1 MVTNRLSADVVMVD
15 PDTMTV
21 LSTSPL
27 TWDEQ
32 PIMATDY
39 AEYFQGRLYVA
50 FRGPKPL
57 SALKV
62 SSPKQFFVDIVF
74 VLSLFLSSPKK

>member
-1 MVTNRLSADVVMVD
+1 MVTNRLSADVLIID
-15 PDTMTV
+15 PETMEILFTF
-21 LSTSPL
+21 PL

-32 PIMATDY
+32 PTMATDY
-39 AEYFQGRLYVA
+39 VEYYQGRLYVA

-62 SSPKQFFVDIVF
+62 SCQNN
-74 VLSLFLSSPKK
+74 FLLPFLL